1 MESLLEL
8 QETNSNLAENQKL
21 VPWLNWEE
29 WDFVRLSLF
38 SSSPQ
43 SIAKALR
50 RIAAWRCRGCL
61 PVVIEVSASIVEIQQ
76 KDHHF
81 SEGFSNGASESE
93 EVLAMLYTMAIMR
106 LVNAVIEKTRK
117 KEEMS
122 IAEAAAKINMP
133 HMLIDIRHEGSHR
146 ELPSLR
152 LLRSAS
158 IKALNWLKSYYWDSQ
173 KNAIP
178 YQSGESVNV
187 RKEIRSKLRE
197 LAFSLK
203 VKQNPESSS
212 LRVKGNRVKHHEQ
225 MVGAIIHGRN
235 KFLSV
240 VASKAQSSKYVGSK
254 KQITRTMKNLVRLYS
269 FFSSDVVSVLLEFL
283 LDSSYSLDLVN
294 SPENIQIN
302 LSLDVA
308 QAVFDEWKPVISKV
322 CKKEPE
328 LLLSLLKAVLD
339 MIESRKI
346 IREDS
351 GHKHFSILQYDP
363 EMQQMGVLS
372 SLFKWLVLVLKGLK
386 LTQHEPQENTTDTT
400 VCVPKT
406 TLIELVR
413 RCFHISD
420 PENQDILDSA
430 MLLAEMVRDRCLSEK
445 LGKLSSLTKKLH
457 PRLVA
462 DVASGVNTID
472 VITQEGYIRQAAEK
486 LELVKRRKI
495 SNSDVSTTQD
505 DDGVM
510 EGSSIWTVAK
520 SWNPC
525 PIGMLP
531 RAVGS
536 SGCLPVL
543 DRATDCDT
551 EKHLELRQSSSKTE
565 AACDLETT
573 KEFRVG
579 KELQNSELVFHGIDN
594 SKTVPSFD
602 GIEGFLLIGGDWQ
615 RVGYQDIQ
623 EIKSHIGILVTN
635 RKS

>member
-212 LRVKGNRVKHHEQ
+212 LRVKGNR
-225 MVGAIIHGRN
+225 
-235 KFLSV
+235 
-240 VASKAQSSKYVGSK
+240 SK